1 MQHTSWS
8 NTSTPHRQGW
18 PVDLGDTLLQKALGQ
33 HTQRICT
40 KRRLKQKDTLPVNP
54 LPFERDNARANA
66 NHRDCLLL
74 CSSHNGAAYQ
84 LIRQPKDHHPK

>member
-1 MQHTSWS
+1 MQPTGWS
-8 NTSTPHRQGW
+8 NMSTPHGQGW
-18 PVDLGDTLLQKALGQ
+18 PVGLGDALLQKALGQ

-40 KRRLKQKDTLPVNP
+40 KRRLKQMDTLLVNT
-54 LPFERDNARANA
+54 LPFERGNARANT
-66 NHRDCLLL
+66 NNRDCLLL